1 MPIDPDFP
9 RNHQVIGK
17 HKHSDGQHYHFVWGP
32 GRLADAAENEDVKAA
47 YAARNEELVP
57 IGAMVLWLLLIG
69 IAALQTAPV

>member
-1 MPIDPDFP
+1 MPIDPDFL
-9 RNHQVIGK
+9 RNHQVIGI

-57 IGAMVLWLLLIG
+57 IDVHG
-69 IAALQTAPV
+69 TSCC